1 MTNSVGLSKTLANT
15 TVVLKEIVDFII
27 LLTLLFSKESMAC
40 ASDWMIASDLDD
52 SEQKVV
58 CIWETFSDTTRL
70 LGILLKFRHTL
81 L

>member
-27 LLTLLFSKESMAC
+27 LLTLLVSEESMAC

-58 CIWETFSDTTRL
+58 CIWETFSDTARL